1 MGDVMIRVD
10 TLPEWLTAK
19 HFKGMI
25 YASIEDLI
33 ATIEDLD
40 SDVERLEEE
49 LEDLKKDVEDNY
61 RPLTTAEQIGW
72 SENW

>member
-10 TLPEWLTAK
+10 VLPEWLTAK

-25 YASIEDLI
+25 YVSIEDLI
-33 ATIEDLD
+33 AKIEDLD

-49 LEDLKKDVEDNY
+49 LEDLKQDMEENY
-61 RPLTTAEQIGW
+61 RPVTTAEQIGW
-72 SENW
+72 SEKW